1 MLESSGVD
9 ATPPESAADRLRY
22 QVDLTAAIALSLAE
36 GVYTLDTAGRVTFL
50 NRAAEEMLGWSQAEL
65 LGREMHEAIHSRRP
79 DGSPFPAA
87 ECPLTQ
93 VLHSG
98 EPLRSHEDV
107 FWRKDG
113 SPLPVLCSS
122 APVYREGRVDGVVM
136 AFTDISARKQAEEAQ
151 ARRARHLALRAEVG
165 VALAERGELRGALQH
180 CAEAVVRHL
189 DAAFARV
196 WTLSGDGA
204 FLELQASAGLYTHI
218 NGPHGRVPV
227 GQFKIG
233 RIAQQRRPHLTNDVL
248 HDGQIGDPAWA
259 RREGMVAFAG
269 HPLLLE
275 DRLVG
280 VVAMFARQPLAPD
293 TLDALSTV
301 ADILAQGIER
311 RRAEEGLRLL
321 NETLERRVRE
331 RTAQLE
337 EANKEL
343 ESFSYSVSHDLRAP
357 LRHVSGFAEMLQ
369 KHSAA
374 ALDDGGRRYLQ
385 VIHDS
390 ARHAGRL
397 VDDLLAFS
405 RMGRAELRQTP
416 VDTAALV
423 EEVRRDV
430 AGEAEG
436 RAVRWEVGPLPAVKG
451 DPAMLRLVWRN
462 LLSNALKYT
471 RPRAEARVEVGAT
484 EGEREYVFFVRDNGV
499 GFDMKYKDKLF
510 GVFQRLHRP
519 EQFEGTGI
527 GLANVRR
534 IVARHGG
541 RAWAEGV
548 PDGGATFYF
557 SLPRRA
563 AGPPA

>member
-1 MLESSGVD
+1 MD
-9 ATPPESAADRLRY
+9 AKQPESDDDRLRY
-22 QVDLTAAIALSLAE
+22 QVDFTAAVMLSLAE
-36 GVYTLDTAGRVTFL
+36 GIYTLDSAGRVTFL
-50 NRAAEEMLGWSQAEL
+50 NAAAEEMLGWSRAEL
-65 LGREMHEAIHSRRP
+65 LGRDMHAAIHSRRP

-93 VLHSG
+93 VLQSG
-98 EPLRSHEDV
+98 APLHGHEDL

-122 APVYREGRVDGVVM
+122 APILRGGRADGVVM
-136 AFTDISARKQAEEAQ
+136 AFTDITARKRDEE
-151 ARRARHLALRAEVG
+151 E
-165 VALAERGELRGALQH
+165 
-180 CAEAVVRHL
+180 
-189 DAAFARV
+189 
-196 WTLSGDGA
+196 
-204 FLELQASAGLYTHI
+204 I
-218 NGPHGRVPV
+218 
-227 GQFKIG
+227 
-233 RIAQQRRPHLTNDVL
+233 
-248 HDGQIGDPAWA
+248 
-259 RREGMVAFAG
+259 
-269 HPLLLE
+269 
-275 DRLVG
+275 
-280 VVAMFARQPLAPD
+280 RQLN
-293 TLDALSTV
+293 
-301 ADILAQGIER
+301 AD
-311 RRAEEGLRLL
+311 
-321 NETLERRVRE
+321 LERRVQE
-331 RTAQLE
+331 RTARLE

-357 LRHVSGFAEMLQ
+357 LRHISGFAEMLQ
-369 KHSAA
+369 KHSAG
-374 ALDDGGRRYLQ
+374 ALDDNGRRFLK

-423 EEVRRDV
+423 EEVRREV

-436 RAVRWEVGPLPAVKG
+436 RNVRWEVGPLPAVKG

-462 LLSNALKYT
+462 LLSNAVKYT
-471 RPRAEARVEVGAT
+471 RPRAEARVEVGGTADGP
-484 EGEREYVFFVRDNGV
+484 EAVFFVRDNGV

-548 PDGGATFYF
+548 PDGVATFFF
-557 SLPRRA
+557 SLPRRDA
-563 AGPPA
+563 PPA

>member
-1 MLESSGVD
+1 VD
-9 ATPPESAADRLRY
+9 AKQPESAIDRLRY
-22 QVDLTAAIALSLAE
+22 QVDFTAAVMLSLAE
-36 GVYTLDTAGRVTFL
+36 GIYTLDTAGRVTFL
-50 NRAAEEMLGWSQAEL
+50 NAAAEEMLGWSQAEL
-65 LGREMHEAIHSRRP
+65 LGQDMHEAIHSRRA
-79 DGSPFPAA
+79 DGTPFPAA

-93 VLHSG
+93 VLHTGAS
-98 EPLRSHEDV
+98 LRGQEAL

-113 SPLPVLCSS
+113 APLPVLCSS
-122 APVYREGRVDGVVM
+122 APIRRGGQIDGAVM
-136 AFTDISARKQAEEAQ
+136 AFTDITARKRYEEEI
-151 ARRARHLALRAEVG
+151 RRL
-165 VALAERGELRGALQH
+165 
-180 CAEAVVRHL
+180 
-189 DAAFARV
+189 
-196 WTLSGDGA
+196 
-204 FLELQASAGLYTHI
+204 
-218 NGPHGRVPV
+218 N
-227 GQFKIG
+227 
-233 RIAQQRRPHLTNDVL
+233 
-248 HDGQIGDPAWA
+248 
-259 RREGMVAFAG
+259 
-269 HPLLLE
+269 
-275 DRLVG
+275 
-280 VVAMFARQPLAPD
+280 
-293 TLDALSTV
+293 
-301 ADILAQGIER
+301 AD
-311 RRAEEGLRLL
+311 
-321 NETLERRVRE
+321 LERRVRE

-337 EANKEL
+337 EANREL

-357 LRHVSGFAEMLQ
+357 LRHVSGFAELLQ
-369 KHSAA
+369 KHAAA
-374 ALDDGGRRYLQ
+374 ALDESGRRYLK
-385 VIHDS
+385 VIHES

-430 AGEAEG
+430 AGEAE
-436 RAVRWEVGPLPAVKG
+436 RRDVRWEVGPLPAVQG
-451 DPAMLRLVWRN
+451 DPTMLRLVWHN

-471 RPRAEARVEVGAT
+471 RPRAEARVEVGGTA
-484 EGEREYVFFVRDNGV
+484 GEREVVFFVRDNGV

-557 SLPRRA
+557 SLPRRD

>member
-1 MLESSGVD
+1 MD
-9 ATPPESAADRLRY
+9 AKQPESADDRLRY
-22 QVDLTAAIALSLAE
+22 QVDLTTALTLSLAE
-36 GVYTLDTAGRVTFL
+36 GIYTLDTAGRVTFL
-50 NRAAEEMLGWSQAEL
+50 SPAAEEMLGWSQAEL
-65 LGREMHEAIHSRRP
+65 LGRDMHEAIHSRRP

-93 VLHSG
+93 VLRTG
-98 EPLRSHEDV
+98 EAFRSHEDL

-113 SPLPVLCSS
+113 APLPVLCSS
-122 APVYREGRVDGVVM
+122 APILRGGRMDGAVM
-136 AFTDISARKQAEEAQ
+136 AFTDITARKRYEEEI
-151 ARRARHLALRAEVG
+151 RRL
-165 VALAERGELRGALQH
+165 
-180 CAEAVVRHL
+180 
-189 DAAFARV
+189 
-196 WTLSGDGA
+196 
-204 FLELQASAGLYTHI
+204 
-218 NGPHGRVPV
+218 N
-227 GQFKIG
+227 
-233 RIAQQRRPHLTNDVL
+233 
-248 HDGQIGDPAWA
+248 
-259 RREGMVAFAG
+259 
-269 HPLLLE
+269 
-275 DRLVG
+275 
-280 VVAMFARQPLAPD
+280 
-293 TLDALSTV
+293 
-301 ADILAQGIER
+301 AD
-311 RRAEEGLRLL
+311 
-321 NETLERRVRE
+321 LERRVRE

-337 EANKEL
+337 EANREL

-357 LRHVSGFAEMLQ
+357 LRHISGFAEMLQ

-374 ALDDGGRRYLQ
+374 ALDESGRRFLK

-416 VDTAALV
+416 VDMNALV
-423 EEVRRDV
+423 EEVRREV

-436 RAVRWEVGPLPAVKG
+436 RNVRWEVGPLPAVRG

-471 RPRAEARVEVGAT
+471 RPRAAARVEVGGTA
-484 EGEREYVFFVRDNGV
+484 GEREAVFFVRDNGV
-499 GFDMKYKDKLF
+499 GFDMKYKEKLF

-548 PDGGATFYF
+548 PDGGATFFF
-557 SLPRRA
+557 SLPRTD
-563 AGPPA
+563 AGPP